1 MGGGTY
7 VIRRATYRKSE
18 ARKRYEETLKT
29 RASVVVSR
37 LCPQSCLAA
46 EPEGDLALV
55 TSRWSPSC
63 HSCSH
68 FSLWVCGPQ
77 QETEAPWE
85 QGGPAP
91 AAGMGRGAE
100 KERGRKRHDGRRDRE
115 PRTPALLSWCP
126 PQPCGGGREKDTVS
140 WALSYVVLLR
150 GTVAQVCLRQTANT
164 EHRQISLA
172 GALLPGPALPASH
185 CSHLG
190 PRTSLRGRILCAA
203 ALQQH
208 PWPPRIPCPPVRVT
222 PSPLLSV
229 P

>member
-7 VIRRATYRKSE
+7 IIRRATYRKSE

-115 PRTPALLSWCP
+115 PRTPALVEL
-126 PQPCGGGREKDTVS
+126 VS
-140 WALSYVVLLR
+140 S
-150 GTVAQVCLRQTANT
+150 
-164 EHRQISLA
+164 
-172 GALLPGPALPASH
+172 PA
-185 CSHLG
+185 
-190 PRTSLRGRILCAA
+190 LRGRKRKRYCQLGPVLRCSSPGDGGPGTSEANSEHRTPPD
-203 ALQQH
+203 LTRRS
-208 PWPPRIPCPPVRVT
+208 PPPRAGPPSLALFT
-222 PSPLLSV
+222 LGAT
-229 P
+229 

>member
-7 VIRRATYRKSE
+7 IIRRATYRKSE

-91 AAGMGRGAE
+91 AAGMGRGATTGAE
-100 KERGRKRHDGRRDRE
+100 TGS
-115 PRTPALLSWCP
+115 PAPQHSLSWCP

-150 GTVAQVCLRQTANT
+150 GTVAQVRLRQIANT

-190 PRTSLRGRILCAA
+190 PRKSLRGRILCAA

>member
-1 MGGGTY
+1 MP
-7 VIRRATYRKSE
+7 RCRARGRFGS
-18 ARKRYEETLKT
+18 RDL
-29 RASVVVSR
+29 SLVSF
-37 LCPQSCLAA
+37 LSLLLSLLPLGLWSSA
-46 EPEGDLALV
+46 GD
-55 TSRWSPSC
+55 
-63 HSCSH
+63 
-68 FSLWVCGPQ
+68 WVSGL
-77 QETEAPWE
+77 TEAPWE

-91 AAGMGRGAE
+91 AAGMRRGATTGTE
-100 KERGRKRHDGRRDRE
+100 TGS
-115 PRTPALLSWCP
+115 PAPQHSLSWCP

-150 GTVAQVCLRQTANT
+150 GTAAQVRLRQIANT

-190 PRTSLRGRILCAA
+190 PRKSLRGRILCAA

-222 PSPLLSV
+222 PSPSLSV